1 MCVAIP
7 PYVVALT
14 GGIASGKSAAATC
27 FGGLGVAVHDA
38 DEAARAVVRRGQAAY
53 AAIVDAFG
61 PAVLGT
67 DGELDRRVLR
77 ERVFNSAAQRQRLES
92 IVHPEVQ
99 RWLRRRVEGDRGE
112 YCLLAIPLLAETWPQ
127 YAWVDR
133 VAVVDVPAEL
143 QRERLLR
150 RDGISP
156 ALADAMLAA
165 QASRAQRLAIAQD
178 VIDNAGTLAQLEAQ
192 VRALDVRYRHLAA
205 LKRGGG

>member
-1 MCVAIP
+1 VAIP

-150 RDGISP
+150 RDGSARRLPTPCWQRRRPVRSAWRSP
-156 ALADAMLAA
+156 RTSSTM
-165 QASRAQRLAIAQD
+165 RAHWRSW
-178 VIDNAGTLAQLEAQ
+178 
-192 VRALDVRYRHLAA
+192 RRR
-205 LKRGGG
+205 